1 MASVAFLFCGETVA
15 QDNIRVRGHVVS
27 DEGKPVEDAAVS
39 VVETGLTVGVTD
51 SDGAYVVVC
60 PRDAKLVFSCIG
72 FNDETV
78 DVKGRL
84 KIDVTMI
91 SSVQELE
98 EVVVKVKV
106 KDKVLPEPTDIE
118 MKGNYFHVKTRFTVP
133 KELFESD
140 TRLVV
145 QPSIYDITL
154 KERKYMSP
162 LVFDGREY
170 NITQKRMY
178 DYDIERDPLHDF
190 ITVKETGKRKSDLIT
205 YHDSLYVDFVDHDYR
220 ADVYMALE
228 GYNKVIYRD
237 TFSIAQ
243 GVVNPLRFFEY
254 SLPARNLTD
263 SAYIPKAEMQ
273 LMDSKGSV
281 NLNFL
286 IGKAVLDDKNPTN
299 RTELERLGNEL
310 RHIENDK
317 DASLHTMN
325 ITGIASP
332 DGLYASNKRLSEK
345 RTEAA
350 FQRIMSML
358 SASTRN
364 VITSSSD
371 SKVAE
376 WADVV
381 ALMEADSLY
390 MEAGQIDSIIDRF
403 DGNRDRQL
411 REVRKLPYYKSV
423 VAEIYLPKLRKVE
436 YEYTYSIFRFLTD
449 EEVRALYDKNYKEL
463 TKNEFWRMFN
473 IEKDT
478 VKLEKIYRQALEK
491 YPEFLI
497 AANDLSALCNKQG
510 KGDSRILEK
519 FIDSDVPDVV
529 IGNQIVAL
537 LQERKYEEAEM
548 LLGRLSHSEDNA
560 MIRAVTNVLGG
571 NYSDG
576 YDEIAKTGVFN
587 EVLLLLCM
595 KDNEKAWELS
605 KQLTGGTAKEF
616 YVKAV
621 AANRTDRVG
630 EAMIYME
637 QAFALDPDLEEIAKN
652 DGEYITS
659 FNQLKDARKYI
670 SEHWHDYISRYHV
683 IYDNKKNQYI

>member
-1 MASVAFLFCGETVA
+1 MKKNIFSAIGCRLFLFVASVAFLFCGETVA

-27 DEGKPVEDAAVS
+27 DEGKPVEDVAVS

-106 KDKVLPEPTDIE
+106 KNKVLPEPTDIE

-350 FQRIMSML
+350 FERIMSML

-403 DGNRDRQL
+403 EGNRDRQL
-411 REVRKLPYYKSV
+411 REIRKLPYYKSV

-510 KGDSRILEK
+510 KGDSKILEK

-637 QAFALDPDLEEIAKN
+637 QAFVLDPDLEEIAKN
-652 DGEYITS
+652 DGDLLDLLPEGKI
-659 FNQLKDARKYI
+659 
-670 SEHWHDYISRYHV
+670 E
-683 IYDNKKNQYI
+683 

>member
-1 MASVAFLFCGETVA
+1 MKKNIFSAIGCRLFLFVASVAFLFCGETVA

-27 DEGKPVEDAAVS
+27 DEGKPVEDVAVS

-51 SDGAYVVVC
+51 SDGAYMVVC

-106 KDKVLPEPTDIE
+106 KNKVLPEPTDIE

-154 KERKYMSP
+154 KERKYMLP

-178 DYDIERDPLHDF
+178 DYDIEKDPLHDF

-350 FQRIMSML
+350 FERIMSML

-411 REVRKLPYYKSV
+411 REIRKLPYYKSV

-510 KGDSRILEK
+510 KGDSKILEK

-587 EVLLLLCM
+587 EVLLLLCV

-637 QAFALDPDLEEIAKN
+637 QAFVLDPDLEEIAKN
-652 DGEYITS
+652 DGDLLDLLPEGKI
-659 FNQLKDARKYI
+659 
-670 SEHWHDYISRYHV
+670 E
-683 IYDNKKNQYI
+683 

>member
-1 MASVAFLFCGETVA
+1 MKKNIFSAIGCRLFLFVASVAFLFCGETVA

-27 DEGKPVEDAAVS
+27 DEGKPVEDVAVS

-106 KDKVLPEPTDIE
+106 KNKVLPEPTDIE

-390 MEAGQIDSIIDRF
+390 TEAGQIDSIIDRF

-411 REVRKLPYYKSV
+411 RGIRKLPYYKSV

-510 KGDSRILEK
+510 KGDSKILEK

-637 QAFALDPDLEEIAKN
+637 QAFVLDPDLEEIAKN
-652 DGEYITS
+652 DGDLLDLLPEGKI
-659 FNQLKDARKYI
+659 
-670 SEHWHDYISRYHV
+670 E
-683 IYDNKKNQYI
+683 

>member
-1 MASVAFLFCGETVA
+1 MKKNIFSAIGCRLFWLVVSVAFLFCGETVA

-27 DEGKPVEDAAVS
+27 DEGKPVEDVAVS

-51 SDGAYVVVC
+51 SDGAYMVVC
-60 PRDAKLVFSCIG
+60 PRDAQLVFSCVG

-106 KDKVLPEPTDIE
+106 KNKVLPEPTDIE

-154 KERKYMSP
+154 KERKYMLP

-350 FQRIMSML
+350 FERIMSML

-411 REVRKLPYYKSV
+411 REIRKLPYYKSV

-510 KGDSRILEK
+510 KGDSKILEK

-637 QAFALDPDLEEIAKN
+637 QAFVLDPDLEEIAKN
-652 DGEYITS
+652 DGDLLDLLPEGKI
-659 FNQLKDARKYI
+659 
-670 SEHWHDYISRYHV
+670 E
-683 IYDNKKNQYI
+683 

>member
-1 MASVAFLFCGETVA
+1 MKKNIFSAIGCWLFLFVASVAFLFCGETVA

-27 DEGKPVEDAAVS
+27 DEGKLVEDVAVS

-106 KDKVLPEPTDIE
+106 KNKVLPEPTDIE

-154 KERKYMSP
+154 KERKYMLP

-350 FQRIMSML
+350 FERIMSML

-411 REVRKLPYYKSV
+411 REIRKLPYYKSV

-510 KGDSRILEK
+510 KGDSKILEK

-637 QAFALDPDLEEIAKN
+637 QAFVLDPDLEEIAKN
-652 DGEYITS
+652 DGDLLDLLPEGKI
-659 FNQLKDARKYI
+659 
-670 SEHWHDYISRYHV
+670 E
-683 IYDNKKNQYI
+683 

>member
-1 MASVAFLFCGETVA
+1 MKKNIFSAIGCRLFLFVASVAFLFCGETVA

-27 DEGKPVEDAAVS
+27 DEGKPVEDVAVS

-72 FNDETV
+72 FNDEIV

-106 KDKVLPEPTDIE
+106 KNKVLPEPTDIE

-350 FQRIMSML
+350 FERIMSML

-411 REVRKLPYYKSV
+411 REIRKLPYYKSV

-510 KGDSRILEK
+510 KGDSKILEK

-652 DGEYITS
+652 DGDLLDLLPEGKI
-659 FNQLKDARKYI
+659 
-670 SEHWHDYISRYHV
+670 E
-683 IYDNKKNQYI
+683 

>member
-1 MASVAFLFCGETVA
+1 MKKNIFSAIGCRLFLFVASVAFLFCGETVA

-27 DEGKPVEDAAVS
+27 DEGKPVEDVAVS

-106 KDKVLPEPTDIE
+106 KNKVLPEPTDIE

-390 MEAGQIDSIIDRF
+390 TEAGQIDSIIDRF

-411 REVRKLPYYKSV
+411 REIRKLPYYKSV

-510 KGDSRILEK
+510 KGDSKILEK

-652 DGEYITS
+652 DGDLLDLLPEGKI
-659 FNQLKDARKYI
+659 
-670 SEHWHDYISRYHV
+670 E
-683 IYDNKKNQYI
+683 

>member
-1 MASVAFLFCGETVA
+1 MKKNIFSAIGCRLFLFVASVAFLFCGETVA

-27 DEGKPVEDAAVS
+27 DEGKPVEDVAVS

-106 KDKVLPEPTDIE
+106 KNKVLPEPTDIE

-510 KGDSRILEK
+510 KGDSKILEK

-652 DGEYITS
+652 DGDLLDLLPEGKI
-659 FNQLKDARKYI
+659 
-670 SEHWHDYISRYHV
+670 E
-683 IYDNKKNQYI
+683 

>member
-1 MASVAFLFCGETVA
+1 MKKNIFSAIGCRLFLFVASVAFLFCGETVA

-27 DEGKPVEDAAVS
+27 DEGKPVENVAVS

-106 KDKVLPEPTDIE
+106 KNKVLPEPTDIE

-220 ADVYMALE
+220 SDVYMALE

-411 REVRKLPYYKSV
+411 REIRKLPYYKSV

-510 KGDSRILEK
+510 KGDSKILEK

-637 QAFALDPDLEEIAKN
+637 QAFVLDPDLEEIAKN
-652 DGEYITS
+652 DGDLLDLLPEGKI
-659 FNQLKDARKYI
+659 
-670 SEHWHDYISRYHV
+670 E
-683 IYDNKKNQYI
+683 

>member
-1 MASVAFLFCGETVA
+1 MKKNIFSAIGCRLFLFVASVAFLFCGETVA

-27 DEGKPVEDAAVS
+27 DEGKPVEDVAVS

-106 KDKVLPEPTDIE
+106 KNKVLPEPTDIE

-350 FQRIMSML
+350 FERIMSML

-411 REVRKLPYYKSV
+411 REIRKLPYYKSV

-510 KGDSRILEK
+510 KGDSKILEK

-637 QAFALDPDLEEIAKN
+637 QAFVLDPDLEEIAKN
-652 DGEYITS
+652 DGDLLDLLPEGKI
-659 FNQLKDARKYI
+659 
-670 SEHWHDYISRYHV
+670 E
-683 IYDNKKNQYI
+683 

>member
-1 MASVAFLFCGETVA
+1 MKKNIFSAIGCRLFLFVASVAFLFCGETVA

-27 DEGKPVEDAAVS
+27 DEGKPVEDVAVS

-106 KDKVLPEPTDIE
+106 KNKVLPEPTDIE

-154 KERKYMSP
+154 KERKYMLP

-350 FQRIMSML
+350 FERIMSML

-411 REVRKLPYYKSV
+411 REIRKLPYYKSV

-478 VKLEKIYRQALEK
+478 VKLERIYRQALEK

-510 KGDSRILEK
+510 KGDSKILEK

-637 QAFALDPDLEEIAKN
+637 QAFVLDPDLEEIAKN
-652 DGEYITS
+652 DGDLLDLLPEGKI
-659 FNQLKDARKYI
+659 
-670 SEHWHDYISRYHV
+670 E
-683 IYDNKKNQYI
+683 

>member
-1 MASVAFLFCGETVA
+1 MKKNIFSAIGCRLFLFVALVAFLFCGETVA

-72 FNDETV
+72 FNDEIV

-390 MEAGQIDSIIDRF
+390 TEAGQIDSIIDRF

-411 REVRKLPYYKSV
+411 REIRKLPYYKSV

-478 VKLEKIYRQALEK
+478 MKLEKIYRQALEK

-510 KGDSRILEK
+510 KGDSKILEK

-637 QAFALDPDLEEIAKN
+637 QAFVLDPDLEEIAKN
-652 DGEYITS
+652 DGDLLDLLPEGKI
-659 FNQLKDARKYI
+659 
-670 SEHWHDYISRYHV
+670 E
-683 IYDNKKNQYI
+683 

>member
-1 MASVAFLFCGETVA
+1 MKKNIFSAIGCRLFLFVASVAFLFCGETVA

-27 DEGKPVEDAAVS
+27 DEGKPVEDVAVS

-345 RTEAA
+345 RT
-350 FQRIMSML
+350 
-358 SASTRN
+358 
-364 VITSSSD
+364 
-371 SKVAE
+371 
-376 WADVV
+376 
-381 ALMEADSLY
+381 
-390 MEAGQIDSIIDRF
+390 
-403 DGNRDRQL
+403 
-411 REVRKLPYYKSV
+411 
-423 VAEIYLPKLRKVE
+423 
-436 YEYTYSIFRFLTD
+436 
-449 EEVRALYDKNYKEL
+449 
-463 TKNEFWRMFN
+463 
-473 IEKDT
+473 
-478 VKLEKIYRQALEK
+478 
-491 YPEFLI
+491 
-497 AANDLSALCNKQG
+497 
-510 KGDSRILEK
+510 
-519 FIDSDVPDVV
+519 
-529 IGNQIVAL
+529 
-537 LQERKYEEAEM
+537 
-548 LLGRLSHSEDNA
+548 
-560 MIRAVTNVLGG
+560 
-571 NYSDG
+571 
-576 YDEIAKTGVFN
+576 
-587 EVLLLLCM
+587 
-595 KDNEKAWELS
+595 
-605 KQLTGGTAKEF
+605 
-616 YVKAV
+616 
-621 AANRTDRVG
+621 
-630 EAMIYME
+630 
-637 QAFALDPDLEEIAKN
+637 
-652 DGEYITS
+652 
-659 FNQLKDARKYI
+659 
-670 SEHWHDYISRYHV
+670 
-683 IYDNKKNQYI
+683 

>member
-1 MASVAFLFCGETVA
+1 MKKNIFSAIGCRLFLFVASVAFLFCGETVA
-15 QDNIRVRGHVVS
+15 QDNIRVRGHVMS
-27 DEGKPVEDAAVS
+27 DEGKPVEDVAVS

-106 KDKVLPEPTDIE
+106 KNKVLPEPTDIE

-178 DYDIERDPLHDF
+178 DYDIEKDPLHDF

-364 VITSSSD
+364 VIISSSD

-381 ALMEADSLY
+381 ALIEADSLY
-390 MEAGQIDSIIDRF
+390 TEAGQIDSIIDRF

-411 REVRKLPYYKSV
+411 HEIRKLPYYKSV

-510 KGDSRILEK
+510 KGDSKILEK

-595 KDNEKAWELS
+595 KDNEKAWDLS

-637 QAFALDPDLEEIAKN
+637 QAFVLDPDLEEIAKN
-652 DGEYITS
+652 DGDLLDLLPEGKI
-659 FNQLKDARKYI
+659 
-670 SEHWHDYISRYHV
+670 E
-683 IYDNKKNQYI
+683 

>member
-1 MASVAFLFCGETVA
+1 MKKNIFSAIGCRLFLFVASVAFLFCGKTVA

-27 DEGKPVEDAAVS
+27 DEGKPVEDVAVS

-106 KDKVLPEPTDIE
+106 KNKVLPEPTDIE

-154 KERKYMSP
+154 KERKYMLP

-350 FQRIMSML
+350 FERIMSML

-411 REVRKLPYYKSV
+411 REIRKLPYYKSV

-510 KGDSRILEK
+510 KGDSKILEK

-637 QAFALDPDLEEIAKN
+637 QAFVLDPDLEEIAKN
-652 DGEYITS
+652 DGDLLDLLPEGKI
-659 FNQLKDARKYI
+659 
-670 SEHWHDYISRYHV
+670 E
-683 IYDNKKNQYI
+683 

>member
-1 MASVAFLFCGETVA
+1 MKKNIFSAIGCRLFLFVALVAFLFCGETVA

-72 FNDETV
+72 FNDEIV

-390 MEAGQIDSIIDRF
+390 TEAGQIDSIIDRF

-411 REVRKLPYYKSV
+411 REIRKLPYYKSV

-652 DGEYITS
+652 DGDLLDLLPEGKI
-659 FNQLKDARKYI
+659 
-670 SEHWHDYISRYHV
+670 E
-683 IYDNKKNQYI
+683 

>member
-1 MASVAFLFCGETVA
+1 MRKNIFSAIGCRLFLFVASVAFLFCGETVA

-27 DEGKPVEDAAVS
+27 DEGKPVEDVAVS

-411 REVRKLPYYKSV
+411 REIRKLPYYKSV

-510 KGDSRILEK
+510 KGDSKILEK

-652 DGEYITS
+652 DGDLLDLLPEGKI
-659 FNQLKDARKYI
+659 
-670 SEHWHDYISRYHV
+670 E
-683 IYDNKKNQYI
+683 

>member
-1 MASVAFLFCGETVA
+1 MKKNIFSAIGCRLFLFVASVAFLFCGETVA

-27 DEGKPVEDAAVS
+27 DEGKPVEDVAVS

-106 KDKVLPEPTDIE
+106 KNKVLPEPTDIE

-154 KERKYMSP
+154 KERKYMLP

-350 FQRIMSML
+350 FERIMSML

-411 REVRKLPYYKSV
+411 REIRKLPYYKSV

-510 KGDSRILEK
+510 KGDSKILEK

-637 QAFALDPDLEEIAKN
+637 QAFVLDPDLEEIAKN
-652 DGEYITS
+652 DGDLLDLLPEGKI
-659 FNQLKDARKYI
+659 
-670 SEHWHDYISRYHV
+670 E
-683 IYDNKKNQYI
+683 

>member
-1 MASVAFLFCGETVA
+1 MKKNIFSAIGCRLFLFVASVAFLFCGETVA

-27 DEGKPVEDAAVS
+27 DEGKPVEDVAVS

-51 SDGAYVVVC
+51 SDGTYVVVC

-72 FNDETV
+72 FNDEIV

-325 ITGIASP
+325 IIGIASP

-390 MEAGQIDSIIDRF
+390 TEAGQIDSIINRF

-411 REVRKLPYYKSV
+411 REIRKLPYYKSV

-510 KGDSRILEK
+510 KGDSKILEK

-652 DGEYITS
+652 DGDLLDLLPEGKI
-659 FNQLKDARKYI
+659 
-670 SEHWHDYISRYHV
+670 E
-683 IYDNKKNQYI
+683 

>member
-1 MASVAFLFCGETVA
+1 MKKNIFSAIGCRLFLFVASVAFLFCGETVA

-27 DEGKPVEDAAVS
+27 DEGKPVEDVAVS

-390 MEAGQIDSIIDRF
+390 TEAGQIDSIIDRF

-411 REVRKLPYYKSV
+411 REIRKLPYYKSV

-652 DGEYITS
+652 DGDLLDLLPEGKI
-659 FNQLKDARKYI
+659 
-670 SEHWHDYISRYHV
+670 E
-683 IYDNKKNQYI
+683 

>member
-1 MASVAFLFCGETVA
+1 MKKNIFSAIGCRLFLFVASVAFLFCGETVA

-27 DEGKPVEDAAVS
+27 DEGKPVEDVAVS

-84 KIDVTMI
+84 KIDVTMF

-106 KDKVLPEPTDIE
+106 KNKVLPEPTDIE

-350 FQRIMSML
+350 FERIMSML

-390 MEAGQIDSIIDRF
+390 TEAGQIDSIIDRF

-411 REVRKLPYYKSV
+411 REIRKLPYYKSV

-652 DGEYITS
+652 DGDLLDLLPEGKI
-659 FNQLKDARKYI
+659 
-670 SEHWHDYISRYHV
+670 E
-683 IYDNKKNQYI
+683 

>member
-1 MASVAFLFCGETVA
+1 MKKNIFSAIGCRLFLFVASVAFLFCGETVA

-72 FNDETV
+72 FNDEIV

-106 KDKVLPEPTDIE
+106 KNKVLPEPTDIE

-390 MEAGQIDSIIDRF
+390 TEAGQIDSIIDRF

-411 REVRKLPYYKSV
+411 REIRKLPYYKSV

-519 FIDSDVPDVV
+519 FIDFDVPDVV

-652 DGEYITS
+652 DGDLLDLLPEGKI
-659 FNQLKDARKYI
+659 
-670 SEHWHDYISRYHV
+670 E
-683 IYDNKKNQYI
+683 

>member
-1 MASVAFLFCGETVA
+1 MRKNIFSAIGCRLFLFVASVAFLFCGETVA

-27 DEGKPVEDAAVS
+27 DEGKPVEDVAVS

-106 KDKVLPEPTDIE
+106 KNKVLPEPTDIE

-350 FQRIMSML
+350 FERIMSML

-390 MEAGQIDSIIDRF
+390 TEAGQIDSIIDRF

-411 REVRKLPYYKSV
+411 REIRKLPYYKSV

-478 VKLEKIYRQALEK
+478 MKLEKIYRQALEK

-510 KGDSRILEK
+510 KGDSKILEK

-637 QAFALDPDLEEIAKN
+637 QAFVLEPDLEEIAKN
-652 DGEYITS
+652 DGDLLDLLPEGKI
-659 FNQLKDARKYI
+659 
-670 SEHWHDYISRYHV
+670 E
-683 IYDNKKNQYI
+683 

>member
-1 MASVAFLFCGETVA
+1 MKKNIFSAIGCRLFLFVASVAFLFCGETVA

-27 DEGKPVEDAAVS
+27 DEGKPVEDVAVS

-106 KDKVLPEPTDIE
+106 KNKVLPEPTDIE

-154 KERKYMSP
+154 KERKYMLP

-350 FQRIMSML
+350 FERIMSML

-390 MEAGQIDSIIDRF
+390 TEAGQIDSIIDRF

-411 REVRKLPYYKSV
+411 REIRKLPYYKSV

-510 KGDSRILEK
+510 KGDSKILEK

-652 DGEYITS
+652 DGDLLDLLPEGKI
-659 FNQLKDARKYI
+659 
-670 SEHWHDYISRYHV
+670 E
-683 IYDNKKNQYI
+683 

>member
-1 MASVAFLFCGETVA
+1 MRKNIFSAIGCRLFLFVASVAFLFCGETVA

-27 DEGKPVEDAAVS
+27 DEGKPVEDVAVS

-106 KDKVLPEPTDIE
+106 KNKVLPEPTDIE

-154 KERKYMSP
+154 KERKYMLP

-390 MEAGQIDSIIDRF
+390 TEAGQIDSIIDRF

-411 REVRKLPYYKSV
+411 REIRKLPYYKSV

-560 MIRAVTNVLGG
+560 MIRSVTNVLGG

-652 DGEYITS
+652 DGDLLDLLPEGKI
-659 FNQLKDARKYI
+659 
-670 SEHWHDYISRYHV
+670 E
-683 IYDNKKNQYI
+683 

>member
-1 MASVAFLFCGETVA
+1 MKKNIFSAIGCRLFLFVASVAFLFCGETVA

-27 DEGKPVEDAAVS
+27 DEGKPVEDVAVS

-72 FNDETV
+72 FNDEIV

-411 REVRKLPYYKSV
+411 REIRKLPYYKSV

-510 KGDSRILEK
+510 KGDSKILEK

-652 DGEYITS
+652 DGDLLDLLPEGKI
-659 FNQLKDARKYI
+659 
-670 SEHWHDYISRYHV
+670 E
-683 IYDNKKNQYI
+683 

>member
-1 MASVAFLFCGETVA
+1 MKKNIFSAIGCRLFLFVASVAFLFCGETVA

-72 FNDETV
+72 FNDEIV

-106 KDKVLPEPTDIE
+106 KNKVLPEPTDIE

-350 FQRIMSML
+350 FERIMSML

-411 REVRKLPYYKSV
+411 REIRKLPYYKSV

-463 TKNEFWRMFN
+463 TKNEFWRMLN

-510 KGDSRILEK
+510 KGDSKILEK

-652 DGEYITS
+652 DGDLLDLLPEGKI
-659 FNQLKDARKYI
+659 
-670 SEHWHDYISRYHV
+670 E
-683 IYDNKKNQYI
+683 

>member
-1 MASVAFLFCGETVA
+1 MKKNIFSAIGCRLFLFVASVAFLFCGETVA

-27 DEGKPVEDAAVS
+27 DEGKPVEDVAVS

-72 FNDETV
+72 FNDEIV

-145 QPSIYDITL
+145 QPSIYDIML

-350 FQRIMSML
+350 FERIMSML

-411 REVRKLPYYKSV
+411 REIRKLPYYKSV

-510 KGDSRILEK
+510 KGDSKILEK

-652 DGEYITS
+652 DGDLLDLLPEGKI
-659 FNQLKDARKYI
+659 
-670 SEHWHDYISRYHV
+670 E
-683 IYDNKKNQYI
+683 

>member
-1 MASVAFLFCGETVA
+1 MKKNIFSAIGCRLFLFVASVAFLFCGETVA

-27 DEGKPVEDAAVS
+27 DEGKPVEDVAVS

-51 SDGAYVVVC
+51 SDGAYMVVC

-106 KDKVLPEPTDIE
+106 KNKVLPEPTDIE

-154 KERKYMSP
+154 KERKYMLP

-178 DYDIERDPLHDF
+178 DYDIEKDPLHDF

-350 FQRIMSML
+350 FERIMSML

-411 REVRKLPYYKSV
+411 REIRKLPYYKSV

-510 KGDSRILEK
+510 KGDSKILEK

-637 QAFALDPDLEEIAKN
+637 QAFVLDPDLEEIAKN
-652 DGEYITS
+652 DGDLLDLLPEGKI
-659 FNQLKDARKYI
+659 
-670 SEHWHDYISRYHV
+670 E
-683 IYDNKKNQYI
+683 

>member
-1 MASVAFLFCGETVA
+1 MKKNIFSAIGCRLFLFVASVAFLFCGETVA

-27 DEGKPVEDAAVS
+27 DEGKPVEDVAVS

-72 FNDETV
+72 FNDEIV

-106 KDKVLPEPTDIE
+106 KNKVLPEPTDIE

-145 QPSIYDITL
+145 QPSIYDIML

-350 FQRIMSML
+350 FERIMSML

-411 REVRKLPYYKSV
+411 REIRKLPYYKSV

-652 DGEYITS
+652 DGDLLDLLPEGKI
-659 FNQLKDARKYI
+659 
-670 SEHWHDYISRYHV
+670 E
-683 IYDNKKNQYI
+683 

>member
-1 MASVAFLFCGETVA
+1 MKKNIFSAIGCRLFLFVASVAFLFCGETVA

-27 DEGKPVEDAAVS
+27 DEGKPVEDVAVS

-72 FNDETV
+72 FNDEIV

-411 REVRKLPYYKSV
+411 REIRKLPYYKSV

-478 VKLEKIYRQALEK
+478 MKLEKIYRQALEK

-510 KGDSRILEK
+510 KGDSKILEK

-637 QAFALDPDLEEIAKN
+637 QAFVLDPDLEEIAKN
-652 DGEYITS
+652 DGDLLDLLPEGKI
-659 FNQLKDARKYI
+659 
-670 SEHWHDYISRYHV
+670 E
-683 IYDNKKNQYI
+683 

>member
-1 MASVAFLFCGETVA
+1 MRKNIFSAIGCRLFWLVVSVAFLFCGETVA

-27 DEGKPVEDAAVS
+27 DEGKPVEDVAVS

-106 KDKVLPEPTDIE
+106 KNKVLPEPTDIE

-154 KERKYMSP
+154 KERKYMLP

-350 FQRIMSML
+350 FERIMSML

-411 REVRKLPYYKSV
+411 REIRKLPYYKSV

-510 KGDSRILEK
+510 KGDSKILEK

-652 DGEYITS
+652 DGDLLDLLPEGKI
-659 FNQLKDARKYI
+659 
-670 SEHWHDYISRYHV
+670 E
-683 IYDNKKNQYI
+683 

>member
-1 MASVAFLFCGETVA
+1 MKKNIFSAIGCRLFLFVALVAFLFCGETVA

-27 DEGKPVEDAAVS
+27 DEGKPVEDVAVS

-106 KDKVLPEPTDIE
+106 KNKVLPEPTDIE

-154 KERKYMSP
+154 KERKYMLP

-350 FQRIMSML
+350 FERIMSML

-411 REVRKLPYYKSV
+411 REIRKLPYYKSV

-510 KGDSRILEK
+510 KCDSKILEK

-652 DGEYITS
+652 DGDLLDLLPEGKI
-659 FNQLKDARKYI
+659 
-670 SEHWHDYISRYHV
+670 E
-683 IYDNKKNQYI
+683 